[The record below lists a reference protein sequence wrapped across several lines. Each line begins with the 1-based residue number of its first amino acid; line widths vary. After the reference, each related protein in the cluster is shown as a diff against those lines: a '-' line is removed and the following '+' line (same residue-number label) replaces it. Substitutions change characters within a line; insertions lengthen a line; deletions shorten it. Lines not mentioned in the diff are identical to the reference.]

1 MEKQETDCIAA
12 FDTLYTTNQ
21 LQMLKILLPYMQ
33 PDMQSHM
40 AVYIKLNELIVT
52 LHFSR
57 ECTSHSPVF
66 HRKKDINL
74 PSLVNDLSPF
84 LNKEEKDML
93 QKLSE
98 MQDMMENFQQISQ
111 MMQMMEGSDSSPDS
125 FLNNFLSEEQLS
137 MFKMF
142 QEDLS

>member
-1 MEKQETDCIAA
+1 MEKQETDCITA

-40 AVYIKLNELIVT
+40 AVYIKLNELLVT

-57 ECTSHSPVF
+57 ECSSRSPF
-66 HRKKDINL
+66 CQNKKELNL
-74 PSLVNDLSPF
+74 SVLICELSPF

-93 QKLSE
+93 IKLSE
-98 MQDMMENFQQISQ
+98 MKETMENFQQISQ
-111 MMQMMEGSDSSPDS
+111 MMQMMEGQDGSPDS
-125 FLNNFLSEEQLS
+125 ILSNFLSEEQMS

-142 QEDLS
+142 QED

>member
-1 MEKQETDCIAA
+1 MEKQETDCITA

-33 PDMQSHM
+33 PDMQSYI
-40 AVYIKLNELIVT
+40 AVYIKLNELLVA

-57 ECTSHSPVF
+57 ECSSHSPVS
-66 HRKKDINL
+66 HSKKDLNL
-74 PSLVNDLSPF
+74 SVLICELSPF

-93 QKLSE
+93 LKISE
-98 MQDMMENFQQISQ
+98 MKETMENFQQISQ
-111 MMQMMEGSDSSPDS
+111 LMQMMEGQDSSPDS
-125 FLNNFLSEEQLS
+125 ILSNFLSEEQIS

>member
-1 MEKQETDCIAA
+1 MEKQETDCITA

-33 PDMQSHM
+33 PDMQSYI
-40 AVYIKLNELIVT
+40 AVYIKLNELLVT

-57 ECTSHSPVF
+57 ECSSHSPVS
-66 HRKKDINL
+66 HLKKDLNL
-74 PSLVNDLSPF
+74 SVLICELSPF
-84 LNKEEKDML
+84 LNKEEKDMML
-93 QKLSE
+93 KISE
-98 MQDMMENFQQISQ
+98 MKETMENFQQISQ
-111 MMQMMEGSDSSPDS
+111 LMQMMEGQDSSPDS
-125 FLNNFLSEEQLS
+125 ILSNFLSEEQIS

>member
-1 MEKQETDCIAA
+1 MERQENDCITA

-40 AVYIKLNELIVT
+40 AVYIKLNELLVT

-57 ECTSHSPVF
+57 ECSSYSPF
-66 HRKKDINL
+66 CHNKKELNL
-74 PSLVNDLSPF
+74 PVLICELSPF
-84 LNKEEKDML
+84 LSKEEKDML
-93 QKLSE
+93 NKMSE
-98 MQDMMENFQQISQ
+98 MKETMENFQQISQ
-111 MMQMMEGSDSSPDS
+111 MMQMMEGQDGSPDS
-125 FLNNFLSEEQLS
+125 ILSNFLSEEQMT

-142 QEDLS
+142 QED